1 MNIQTGLL
9 QGLLKVPSYRRAERE
24 AQEKAVQWLEFMGI
38 RALANREAGTLAYG
52 HQRRLE
58 IARCMITQPRLLM
71 LDEPAAGPNPQEK
84 RDLHALTAR
93 LRNEFRP
100 ERSREGNGC
109 VRTFRYWWSPYH

>member
-58 IARCMITQPRLLM
+58 IDRCMITQPRLLTVDW
-71 LDEPAAGPNPQEK
+71 LSEWLTPPEN
-84 RDLHALTAR
+84 RDLPAP
-93 LRNEFRP
+93 LRWLRAEI
-100 ERSREGNGC
+100 GDT
-109 VRTFRYWWSPYH
+109 V